1 MPRLWGNWSQTMKP
15 MLAAATDG
23 KHLTYPLLLSPKLD
37 GIRCLIIDGVAC
49 GRSLKP
55 LPNKYV
61 QKLFGRP
68 ELNGL
73 DGELIVGLPT
83 AKEVFQTTSSGVM
96 SIEGEPEVMFH
107 VFDDFLETG
116 GFQRRLHI
124 AQRRIKKAKC
134 CVAVDHWKIEVADD
148 LNRWEEDYLAMG
160 YEGVMLRH
168 PDGPYKHGRSTAKE
182 GWLLKA
188 KRFEDSEARII
199 GFSELMH
206 NANEAKRN
214 ELGHLERSSKKA
226 GKQGAQVLG
235 SFIVK
240 DLKTGVE
247 FDIGTGFTASQR
259 QELWNVGD
267 NLMGRIIKYK
277 SQPTGVKDKPRFPV
291 FLGFRDNRDL

>member
-1 MPRLWGNWSQTMKP
+1 MKP
-15 MLAAATDG
+15 MLASPAGELLRLPA
-23 KHLTYPLLLSPKLD
+23 LLSPKLD
-37 GIRCLIIDGVAC
+37 GIRCLIIDGVAV

-61 QKLFGRP
+61 QKIFGRP

-83 AKEVFQTTSSGVM
+83 AKDVFQQTSSGVM

-107 VFDDFLETG
+107 VFDDFIESG
-116 GFQRRLHI
+116 GFSRRLHT
-124 AQRRIKKAKC
+124 AHRRIHKKKFC
-134 CVAVDHWKIEVADD
+134 YPVDHHLIQVAAD
-148 LNRWEEDYLAMG
+148 LNQWEQDYLTMG

-182 GWLLKA
+182 AWLLKV

-214 ELGHLERSSKKA
+214 ELGHLERSSHKA
-226 GKQGAQVLG
+226 GKVGRQTLGALT
-235 SFIVK
+235 VK

-247 FDIGTGFTASQR
+247 FDIGTGFTADQR
-259 QELWNVGD
+259 QLLWVQAD
-267 NLMGRIIKYK
+267 NLVGKVVKYK
-277 SQPTGVKDKPRFPV
+277 YQPTGVKEKPRFPV
-291 FLGFRDNRDL
+291 FIGFRDKVDM